1 MNQLCALPGLCP
13 AAGVNR
19 QDVFVVFAV
28 LVVLYLRSGDYPAN
42 VSAAAVTGSRIL
54 ISSIIAQFDLL
65 SMTNL
70 C

>member
-1 MNQLCALPGLCP
+1 MNYELLLY
-13 AAGVNR
+13 
-19 QDVFVVFAV
+19 VVFAV

-42 VSAAAVTGSRIL
+42 VSAAAVIGSRIL